1 MTHNDEHVAVP
12 NDRLESP
19 IREMIDAT
27 NRGDRDALLGAFADD
42 ATLIDFGRTFAGKT
56 EIARWNDSENIGT
69 QNRISVTSVA
79 RSGRS
84 VAVGITV
91 TGNGYN
97 GDGTLRFDLDGGRIS
112 RLLITA

>member
-1 MTHNDEHVAVP
+1 MPHNDEHDPAVIGH
-12 NDRLESP
+12 LEPP

-42 ATLIDFGRTFAGKT
+42 ATLIDFGRSFVGKT
-56 EIARWNDSENIGT
+56 EIARWNDNENIGT
-69 QNRISVTSVA
+69 QNRITVTSVA

-84 VAVGITV
+84 VTVGITV
-91 TGNGYN
+91 TGDGYN
-97 GDGTLRFDLDGGRIS
+97 GGGTLRFDLEGDRIA